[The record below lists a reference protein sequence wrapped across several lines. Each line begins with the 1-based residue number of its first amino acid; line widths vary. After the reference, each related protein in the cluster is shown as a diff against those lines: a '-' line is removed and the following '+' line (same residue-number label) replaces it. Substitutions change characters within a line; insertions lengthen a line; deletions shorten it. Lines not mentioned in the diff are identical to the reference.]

1 LARGFS
7 SAVFGKVTRFGDGGG
22 GRGGAGE
29 VAIRG
34 SIWSGDRGAVAAEIL
49 IG

>member
-1 LARGFS
+1 VAAGE
-7 SAVFGKVTRFGDGGG
+7 AAAAAAA
-22 GRGGAGE
+22 AGE